1 MRNHFIYEHHRA
13 RLLPRAAFL
22 RRLGRHALVAL
33 VLVTGSLGVGVLG
46 YHLLENLGWIDA
58 LLNAS
63 MILGG
68 MGPVNEIHTI
78 GGKIFASIYALYSG
92 LIVLVVAGVLFAP
105 IFHRFLHRFHLEQED
120 DAASR
125 DDGKS

>member
-1 MRNHFIYEHHRA
+1 MRTKQFIYERRGE

-22 RRLGRHALVAL
+22 RRLGLHASIALALVA
-33 VLVTGSLGVGVLG
+33 GSLTVGVLG
-46 YHLLENLGWIDA
+46 YHFLERLDWIDA

-68 MGPVNEIHTI
+68 MGPVNEIHTLA
-78 GGKIFASIYALYSG
+78 GKIFASIYALYSG

-105 IFHRFLHRFHLEQED
+105 IFHRFLHHFHLELDEGR
-120 DAASR
+120 SPR
-125 DDGKS
+125 GGKS